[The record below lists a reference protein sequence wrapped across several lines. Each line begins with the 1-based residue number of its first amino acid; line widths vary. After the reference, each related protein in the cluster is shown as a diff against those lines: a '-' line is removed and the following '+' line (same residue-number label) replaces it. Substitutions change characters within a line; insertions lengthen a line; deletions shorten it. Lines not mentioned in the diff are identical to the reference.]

1 MLVIGI
7 DVGGTFTD
15 VVCSDGATT
24 WKAKSPTI
32 PDNFGEGVIKGCE
45 LIAGQ
50 MEVGLEDMLSAVER
64 FGLGTTAVTN
74 VLATRQGLRV
84 GLLTTAGFEKHLH
97 LARGSRVNVDGWL
110 EMPWNP
116 VGSAD
121 ILGIEERIDRG
132 GNVVEPLNQAA
143 VERAVHRLCAERGVE
158 AIAVSFLWSCRNA
171 AHEKAAAD
179 IARRAY
185 PGLPVFSG
193 VELHPIQRE
202 YERTTM
208 AVLNAYTARALD
220 GVEDLERDL
229 RTLGLKVPLLLLH
242 SGGGAMTVADARES
256 PLGLASSG
264 PAAGTVAAGELA
276 RVVGF
281 EDAMCCD
288 MGGTSTDVSVVM
300 EGTAERR
307 QQAIINGLVTG
318 VSSIDVESIGAGG
331 GSIAWIDSRGMLRVG
346 PKSARAIP
354 GPVCYGRG
362 GTIPTITD
370 ANLLLG
376 YISPESFKSGGIEL
390 DVEAASAA
398 CESLGAEIGL
408 SVMEVAYGIRE
419 IAIAEMEKAILARL
433 ASSGHD
439 PRKLSIVSIGGSGS
453 LFVPT
458 IAKQLGFK
466 STISSEFS
474 SVLSAYGAAS
484 ADIRYE
490 KVLPVD
496 LVLPLQ
502 SDFAAE
508 FEGLKHALD
517 SHLEANGVPGDQRE
531 YYCEADVRLYRQKA
545 FITLPLD
552 EARIDSDQL
561 AQTFKALY
569 AERYGPAAYS
579 ETTMVELSTLRVVGV
594 GRTTRA
600 RLPEDARGAEPAGQL
615 DPSAAREVWTERESP
630 IEVPVYHLDALHTG
644 HVVEGP
650 ALIDTS
656 DTTIWTPPEM
666 STHIRSNRSLETLVA

>member
-158 AIAVSFLWSCRNA
+158 ALAVSFLWSCRNST
-171 AHEKAAAD
+171 HEKAAAD

-276 RVVGF
+276 RVVGP

-362 GTIPTITD
+362 GTTPTITD

-390 DVEAASAA
+390 DIEAASAA

-408 SVMEVAYGIRE
+408 SAMEVAYGIRE

-466 STISSEFS
+466 STISS
-474 SVLSAYGAAS
+474 
-484 ADIRYE
+484 
-490 KVLPVD
+490 
-496 LVLPLQ
+496 
-502 SDFAAE
+502 
-508 FEGLKHALD
+508 
-517 SHLEANGVPGDQRE
+517 
-531 YYCEADVRLYRQKA
+531 
-545 FITLPLD
+545 
-552 EARIDSDQL
+552 
-561 AQTFKALY
+561 
-569 AERYGPAAYS
+569 
-579 ETTMVELSTLRVVGV
+579 
-594 GRTTRA
+594 
-600 RLPEDARGAEPAGQL
+600 
-615 DPSAAREVWTERESP
+615 
-630 IEVPVYHLDALHTG
+630 
-644 HVVEGP
+644 
-650 ALIDTS
+650 
-656 DTTIWTPPEM
+656 
-666 STHIRSNRSLETLVA
+666 

>member
-32 PDNFGEGVIKGCE
+32 PDNFGAGVIKGCE

-50 MEVGLEDMLSAVER
+50 FKVALGQMLGDVER

-121 ILGIEERIDRG
+121 IVGIEERIDRE
-132 GNVVEPLNQAA
+132 GNIVEPLDEAA
-143 VERAVHRLCAERGVE
+143 VERAVHRLCVEREVE
-158 AIAVSFLWSCRNA
+158 ALAVSFLWSCRNSV
-171 AHEKAAAD
+171 HEKAAAD
-179 IARRAY
+179 IARRAH
-185 PGLPVFSG
+185 PQLPVFSG

-229 RTLGLKVPLLLLH
+229 RALGLKAPLLLLH
-242 SGGGAMTVADARES
+242 SGGGAMTVSDARKS

-276 RVVGF
+276 RVVGC

-288 MGGTSTDVSVVM
+288 MGGTSTDVSVVVD
-300 EGTAERR
+300 GTAERR
-307 QQAIINGLVTG
+307 QQAIVNGLVTG

-331 GSIAWIDSRGMLRVG
+331 GSVAWVDSRGMLRVG
-346 PKSARAIP
+346 PQSARAIP

-362 GTIPTITD
+362 GTVPTITD

-376 YISPESFKSGGIEL
+376 YISAESFSSGGIEL
-390 DVEAASAA
+390 DVEAAAAA
-398 CESLGAEIGL
+398 CESLGAPIGF
-408 SVMEVAYGIRE
+408 SAMQVAHGIRE

-490 KVLPVD
+490 TVLPVD
-496 LVLPLQ
+496 RVLPLQ
-502 SDFAAE
+502 SDYAAG
-508 FEGLKHALD
+508 FEGLRRAL
-517 SHLEANGVPGDQRE
+517 SAQLKANGVPDGKRE
-531 YYCEADVRLYRQKA
+531 YHFEADVRLYRQKTS
-545 FITLPLD
+545 ITLPLD
-552 EARIDSDQL
+552 EARIDSGWL
-561 AQTFKALY
+561 SQTFKALY

-579 ETTMVELSTLRVVGV
+579 ETTMVELSTLRVVGI
-594 GRTTRA
+594 GQTTRA
-600 RLPEDARGAEPAGQL
+600 RLPDDARCAESAGQPA
-615 DPSAAREVWTERESP
+615 PSAARDVWMDRHRPT
-630 IEVPVYHLDALHTG
+630 EVPVHHLDALRAG
-644 HVVEGP
+644 QVLEGP

-656 DTTIWTPPEM
+656 DTTIWTPPGM
-666 STHIRSNRSLETLVA
+666 FTHVRRNRSLETLEV